1 MTAPLTST
9 SFPRGAQADRSEA
22 EARAQRANS
31 LHSAIFGQFKGA
43 PRTAYEE
50 EVKAA
55 GIVFSAVAECLSK
68 LEDARLLTTIR
79 RDDVQDLIQA
89 IKDSVP
95 SELQWDEAISNVRG
109 E

>member
-1 MTAPLTST
+1 MSAPHSSP
-9 SFPRGAQADRSEA
+9 SFPRGAEVTRTEEQ
-22 EARAQRANS
+22 ARAQRANS

-89 IKDSVP
+89 IKDSLP
-95 SELQWDEAISNVRG
+95 SELQWDEQIRAANNS
-109 E
+109 